1 MQYFK
6 SDKEIDK
13 LFKEYMTDFLYLSE
27 ILNEEYNDTFKK
39 FDNEI
44 RTIILNFNKI
54 NNKALSIVDSIEKRY
69 NFYKQL
75 LNLSGEQAEAYE
87 MFNISGELNKK
98 QITMLKP
105 VFTKLFDMLSGK
117 DPKSLAHEL
126 YSTMFHDD
134 FIKAEKQKQ
143 RLLKKSSKNS
153 GGRLDLIAFGSERYL
168 PELDNKFEQQLH
180 TAISRHLDH
189 AGMQIQYVTAIR
201 NILKRGIYDDM
212 FTRPNVQKVYR
223 GMGVKYEWLKA
234 AIGAKKG
241 EVAIKN
247 GHIEKRFTWHPKKN
261 AGSWTK
267 SLRTAKRFA
276 NENSNMKSG
285 TVPIVMVAY
294 TDENSDD
301 VFLDARLWY
310 KNISDE
316 YSAER
321 EVISLSDIKV
331 SEIMWF
337 DADPENSGIYPWD
350 QDKKQKIVDKL
361 ANIPKQSFSKVLK
374 KHARKK

>member
-6 SDKEIDK
+6 SDEEIDK

-27 ILNEEYNDTFKK
+27 ILNEEYADEFRE

-44 RTIILNFNKI
+44 KTIII
-54 NNKALSIVDSIEKRY
+54 YNNVSSGKRLSTIDKIEKKY

-87 MFNISGELNKK
+87 VFNIDGRLNKK
-98 QITMLKP
+98 QITVLKP

-117 DPKSLAHEL
+117 DPKGLAHEL
-126 YSTMFHDD
+126 SNTVFHDE

-143 RLLKKSSKNS
+143 KFLKKSSKNR
-153 GGRLDLIAFGSERYL
+153 GGRLDLIAFGSERNL

-180 TAISRHLDH
+180 TAISSHLDH

-201 NILKRGIYDDM
+201 NILKQGLYDDV

-276 NENSNMKSG
+276 NENSNLKSG

-294 TDENSDD
+294 TDDNGDD
-301 VFLDARLWY
+301 VFLDAKLWY
-310 KNISDE
+310 KNINDE

-337 DADPENSGIYPWD
+337 DADPENSGIYPWE
-350 QDKKQKIVDKL
+350 QDKKQKFVDKL

-374 KHARKK
+374 KHAGKK